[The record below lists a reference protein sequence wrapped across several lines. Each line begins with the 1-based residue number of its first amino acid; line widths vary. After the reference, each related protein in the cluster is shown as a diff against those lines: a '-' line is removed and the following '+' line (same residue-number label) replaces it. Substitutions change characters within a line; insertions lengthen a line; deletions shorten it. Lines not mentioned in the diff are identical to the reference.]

1 MTETD
6 AAKLLIQA
14 TRFSSSSLLLPPPA
28 GAPGGDADTA
38 VLPMGCGCWGM
49 AQLLLLPPGWEE
61 VERRKS
67 RAIADPLVVG
77 RIMGAVGK
85 LRAKLSSSSWNKCQW
100 GATMVTEHK
109 RKNFIWHLPFLQ
121 ANEEE
126 HQSADRL
133 LIFIAFSQQLW
144 YLSSYS
150 GSSIHRNRNH
160 LLFFR
165 SEDSN

>member
-1 MTETD
+1 MWADEGSRHLYNEWDWCIKVADTGYQI
-6 AAKLLIQA
+6 LLIFIVA
-14 TRFSSSSLLLPPPA
+14 ASST

-61 VERRKS
+61 VEGRKR

-77 RIMGAVGK
+77 RIMGAVRK
-85 LRAKLSSSSWNKCQW
+85 LRARLSSSCWNKGQR

-109 RKNFIWHLPFLQ
+109 RKNFTWHLPFLQ
-121 ANEEE
+121 ANEEK

-133 LIFIAFSQQLW
+133 LIFIALSQQLW
-144 YLSSYS
+144 YFSSYS
-150 GSSIHRNRNH
+150 GS
-160 LLFFR
+160 
-165 SEDSN
+165 